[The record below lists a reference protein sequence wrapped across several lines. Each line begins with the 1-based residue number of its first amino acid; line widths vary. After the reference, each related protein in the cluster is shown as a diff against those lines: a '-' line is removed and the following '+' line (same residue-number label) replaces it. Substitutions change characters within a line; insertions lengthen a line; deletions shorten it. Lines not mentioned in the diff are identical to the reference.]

1 MYHEGQV
8 YCCGGEQVFLLDV
21 DRARDDGTDRIW
33 TWRAGDS
40 SGIAPEHRAWFSI
53 MDECKPVRGGAEVL
67 VCSSSG
73 GGVALIRRSDDA
85 SLFYAHGRNAH
96 SAALIGDDVLAA
108 AFSIECDQLRL
119 YSLDAEPLNAQPAWS
134 IPLPGAHGVVWDPQ
148 RDVLWALG
156 GTELLKLR
164 VHPRAAPTGEVL
176 RRWELPAPGG
186 HDLFALDER
195 NLAITMSGS
204 AARFDAVDESF
215 NPLTELPDGAN
226 VKSISRNASTGG
238 ILYTRG
244 EPITTG
250 KVRFVG
256 GEDLILP
263 EDDLYKARWNSP
275 NPMSEPS

>member
-21 DRARDDGTDRIW
+21 DRARDDGTERIW

-53 MDECKPVRGGAEVL
+53 MDECKPVRGGEALL

-134 IPLPGAHGVVWDPQ
+134 IPLPAAHGVVWDPQ

-164 VHPRAAPTGEVL
+164 VRSGAAPAGEVL

-195 NLAITMSGS
+195 NLAITMSES

-226 VKSISRNASTGG
+226 VKSISRNASTGD
-238 ILYTRG
+238 IIYTRG
-244 EPITTG
+244 EPITTD
-250 KVRFVG
+250 KVCFVG

-275 NPMSEPS
+275 NPMSQPS